1 MDGEASVYKLPG
13 AAGSLG
19 FISPITNPFCAGCNR
34 VRLTADGMLRLC
46 LLKDDELDLKGPLR
60 AGMERDA

>member
-1 MDGEASVYKLPG
+1 MGGEASVYKLLG

-34 VRLTADGMLRLC
+34 VRLTADG
-46 LLKDDELDLKGPLR
+46 
-60 AGMERDA
+60 